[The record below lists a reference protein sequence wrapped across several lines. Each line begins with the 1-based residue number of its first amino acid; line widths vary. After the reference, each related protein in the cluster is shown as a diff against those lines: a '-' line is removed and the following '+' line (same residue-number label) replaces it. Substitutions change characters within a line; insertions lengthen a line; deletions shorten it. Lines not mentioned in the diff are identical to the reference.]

1 MKLRTGLTKW
11 SNKPTRKGKKMG
23 VAKYVKDERQ
33 AIKEVIYQSGIRV
46 KPVYT
51 PGDLE
56 EVGFDYEKDL
66 GDAGEYPFTR
76 SLHPLGY
83 RSRAWTTRQYTGFG
97 TPEETNKR
105 FKLMISHGQTGL
117 NVAFDLP
124 TQMGYD
130 SDDPK
135 ASGEVGRVGM
145 AVDSLQDFEIAFQD
159 IPLDRI
165 GSGLTI
171 NAVASIMLAMYQ
183 AMAEKFGY
191 PKDKIS
197 ATPQNDI
204 LKEMIG
210 RGAWI
215 YPVEDAVRLVGD
227 SIEYSVKELP
237 RCNPVSICGYH
248 IRESGAN
255 PAQEIACAFEIA
267 KAYMHNVME
276 RGLRAEDFVGSF
288 SFNLNVFGN
297 LWEQIAKFRA
307 ARKLWAKMLREEYGV
322 QDKKKLFLRG
332 LFGGGGSGLTKQQPE
347 NNIIRGAFYALGAAL
362 SGAQTTAL
370 CSFDE
375 AYTIPTP
382 RAALLSLRT
391 LEIIMDE
398 VGLRD
403 TVDPLAGSYF
413 IETLTKQIE
422 EKILEEMRQIQEI
435 GGMVHAVATGF
446 IQRKVAQQAY
456 EYEKGLQKGEYI
468 KVGVNKYTDEDQDQT
483 DVELHAHNEE
493 WVHQQVSRLKELRK
507 TRDNRAAAR
516 TLSALEQGTRAGKN
530 VMPLLVDC
538 CRAYATVGEMAGVFR
553 NIFGEWQEPSIF

>member
-1 MKLRTGLTKW
+1 
-11 SNKPTRKGKKMG
+11 MG
-23 VAKYVKDERQ
+23 VAKYVKNEKD
-33 AIKEVIYQSGIRV
+33 AIEEVIYQSGIRV

-51 PGDLE
+51 PQDLDD
-56 EVGFDYEKDL
+56 VGFDYEKDL
-66 GDAGEYPFTR
+66 GNPGEYPFTR
-76 SLHPLGY
+76 NLHPLGY

-105 FKLMISHGQTGL
+105 FKMMISHGQTGL

-135 ASGEVGRVGM
+135 VEGEVGRVGM
-145 AVDSLQDFEIAFQD
+145 AVDSLKDFEIAFAG

-183 AMAEKFGY
+183 AVAEKFGY
-191 PKDKIS
+191 SKEKIS

-215 YPVEDAVRLVGD
+215 FPVEDAVRLVGD
-227 SIEYSVKELP
+227 SIEYSSKELP

-248 IRESGAN
+248 IRESGAT

-267 KAYMHNVME
+267 KAYMNNVIE
-276 RGLRAEDFVGSF
+276 RGMQAEDAVGRF

-307 ARKLWAKMLREEYGV
+307 ARKLWAKMLREEYGI

-332 LFGGGGSGLTKQQPE
+332 LFGGGGSGLTKDQPE
-347 NNIIRGAFYALGAAL
+347 NNIMRGAFYALGAAL

-391 LEIIMDE
+391 LEILMDE

-413 IETLTKQIE
+413 IETLTKQME
-422 EKILEEMRQIQEI
+422 EKILDEMKQIQEI
-435 GGMVHAVATGF
+435 GGMVHAVASGF

-456 EYEKGLQKGEYI
+456 EYEKGVQSGEYI
-468 KVGVNKYTDEDQDQT
+468 KVGVNKYTDETDDQT
-483 DVELHAHNEE
+483 DVELHEYSE
-493 WVHQQVSRLKELRK
+493 QWVEQQLSSLKELRRS
-507 TRDNRAAAR
+507 RDNREVSR
-516 TLSALEQGTRAGKN
+516 TLKELEKGTRTGRN

-553 NIFGEWQEPSIF
+553 DLFGEWDEPSIF

>member
-1 MKLRTGLTKW
+1 
-11 SNKPTRKGKKMG
+11 MG
-23 VAKYVKDERQ
+23 VAKYTKNEKD
-33 AIKEVIYQSGIRV
+33 AIEEVIYQSGIRV

-51 PGDLE
+51 PRDLE
-56 EVGFDYEKDL
+56 EAGFDYEKDL
-66 GDAGEYPFTR
+66 ADPGEYPFTR
-76 SLHPLGY
+76 GIHPQGY
-83 RSRAWTTRQYTGFG
+83 RTRAWTTRQYTGFG
-97 TPEETNKR
+97 TPRESNKR

-135 ASGEVGRVGM
+135 VLGEVGRVGM
-145 AVDSLQDFEIAFQD
+145 AVDSLRDFEIAFEG

-183 AMAEKFGY
+183 SMAEKFGY
-191 PKDKIS
+191 AKDKFS

-227 SIEYSVKELP
+227 SIVYSVKELP

-248 IRESGAN
+248 IRESGAT

-267 KAYMHNVME
+267 KAYMDNVIA
-276 RGLRAEDFVGSF
+276 RGMAAEEFVGRF

-307 ARKLWAKMLREEYGV
+307 ARKLWARMLREEYGV

-332 LFGGGGSGLTKQQPE
+332 IFGGGGSGLTKEQPE
-347 NNIIRGAFYALGAAL
+347 NNIMRGAFYALGAAL

-413 IETLTKQIE
+413 VETLTKQME
-422 EKILEEMRQIQEI
+422 EKILAEMKQIQEI

-446 IQRKVAQQAY
+446 IQRKVARQAY
-456 EYEKGLQKGEYI
+456 EYEKGVQSGEYI
-468 KVGVNKYTDEDQDQT
+468 KVGVNKYADETEEQT
-483 DVELHAHNEE
+483 DVELHEYNEE
-493 WVHQQVSRLKELRK
+493 GVAQQIADLKELRR
-507 TRDNRAAAR
+507 TRDNREVAR
-516 TLSALEQGTRAGKN
+516 TLQELEQGTRAGKN

-553 NIFGEWQEPSIF
+553 DIFGEWEEPSIF

>member
-1 MKLRTGLTKW
+1 
-11 SNKPTRKGKKMG
+11 MG
-23 VAKYVKDERQ
+23 VAKYVKNEKD
-33 AIKEVIYQSGIRV
+33 AIQEVVYQSGIRV

-51 PGDLE
+51 PEDLE
-56 EVGFDYEKDL
+56 EVGFSYEKDL
-66 GDAGEYPFTR
+66 GNPGEYPFTR
-76 SLHPLGY
+76 SLHPQGY

-97 TPEETNKR
+97 TPQESNQR

-135 ASGEVGRVGM
+135 ALGEVGRVGM
-145 AVDSLQDFEIAFQD
+145 AVDSLRDFETAFD
-159 IPLDRI
+159 GIPLDRI

-183 AMAEKFGY
+183 ATAEKFGY
-191 PKDKIS
+191 AKDKIS

-215 YPVEDAVRLVGD
+215 FPVEPAVRLVGD
-227 SIEYSVKELP
+227 AIEYSVRELP
-237 RCNPVSICGYH
+237 RCNPVSVCGYH

-267 KAYMHNVME
+267 RAYIENVKARGVNV
-276 RGLRAEDFVGSF
+276 EDFVGRF

-307 ARKLWAKMLREEYGV
+307 ARKLWAKMLREDFDV

-332 LFGGGGSGLTKQQPE
+332 LFGGGGSGLTKEQPE
-347 NNIIRGAFYALGAAL
+347 NNIMRGAFYALGAAL

-391 LEIIMDE
+391 LEILMDE

-413 IETLTKQIE
+413 IETLTKQME
-422 EKILEEMRQIQEI
+422 DKILEEMKQIQDN

-446 IQRKVAQQAY
+446 IQRKVSRQAY

-468 KVGVNKYTDEDQDQT
+468 KVGVNKYTDSDEDQT
-483 DVELHAHNEE
+483 DVELHEYTEE
-493 WVHQQVSRLKELRK
+493 WVDKQIESLKELRR
-507 TRDNRAAAR
+507 TRDNKEVSR
-516 TLSALEQGTRAGKN
+516 TLKALEKATREGQN
-530 VMPLLVDC
+530 VMPVLVDC
-538 CRAYATVGEMAGVFR
+538 CRAYATVGEMTGVFR
-553 NIFGEWQEPSIF
+553 DVFGEWEEPSIF

>member
-1 MKLRTGLTKW
+1 
-11 SNKPTRKGKKMG
+11 MG
-23 VAKYVKDERQ
+23 VAKYVKNEKDGIE
-33 AIKEVIYQSGIRV
+33 EVIYQSGIRV

-51 PGDLE
+51 PEDLD
-56 EVGFDYEKDL
+56 EVGFDYNKDL
-66 GDAGEYPFTR
+66 GDPGQYPFTR
-76 SLHPLGY
+76 NLHPQGY

-97 TPEETNKR
+97 TPQETNKR

-130 SDDPK
+130 SDDSK
-135 ASGEVGRVGM
+135 VVGEVGRVGM
-145 AVDSLQDFEIAFQD
+145 AVDSLRDFEIAFEG

-171 NAVASIMLAMYQ
+171 NAVASITLAMYQ
-183 AMAEKFGY
+183 ATAEKFGY
-191 PKDKIS
+191 SKEKIS

-215 YPVEDAVRLVGD
+215 FPVEDAVRLVGD
-227 SIEYSVKELP
+227 SIEYSAKELP

-248 IRESGAN
+248 IRESGAT
-255 PAQEIACAFEIA
+255 PAQEVACAFEIA
-267 KAYMHNVME
+267 KAYMDNVIQ
-276 RGLRAEDFVGSF
+276 RGMQAEDAVGRF

-307 ARKLWAKMLREEYGV
+307 ARKLWAKMLREEYGIE
-322 QDKKKLFLRG
+322 DKKKLFLRG
-332 LFGGGGSGLTKQQPE
+332 LFGGGGSGLTKDQPE
-347 NNIIRGAFYALGAAL
+347 NNIMRGAFYALGAAL

-413 IETLTKQIE
+413 IETLTKQME
-422 EKILEEMRQIQEI
+422 EKILEEMNQIQEI

-468 KVGVNKYTDEDQDQT
+468 KVGVNKYADEVEDQT
-483 DVELHAHNEE
+483 DVELHEYNEQ
-493 WVHQQVSRLKELRK
+493 WADQQISSLKELRR
-507 TRDNRAAAR
+507 TRDNREVSQ
-516 TLSALEQGTRAGKN
+516 TLKNLEQGTRAGKN
-530 VMPLLVDC
+530 VMPLLVNC

-553 NIFGEWQEPSIF
+553 DLFGEWQEPSLF

>member
-1 MKLRTGLTKW
+1 
-11 SNKPTRKGKKMG
+11 MG
-23 VAKYVKDERQ
+23 VAKYFKDEKG
-33 AIKEVIYQSGIRV
+33 AITEVQYQSGIKI

-51 PGDLE
+51 PEDLAA
-56 EVGFDYEKDL
+56 VDFDYDKDL
-66 GDAGEYPFTR
+66 GDPGEYPFTR
-76 SLHPLGY
+76 SLHPQGY

-105 FKLMISHGQTGL
+105 FKYMISHGQTGL

-124 TQMGYD
+124 TQMGLD
-130 SDDPK
+130 SDSPD
-135 ASGEVGRVGM
+135 AAGEVGRVGM
-145 AVDSLQDFEIAFQD
+145 AVDSLRDFEIAFD
-159 IPLDRI
+159 GIPLDRI
-165 GSGLTI
+165 GTGLTI
-171 NAVASIMLAMYQ
+171 NAIACIMLAMYQ
-183 AMAEKFGY
+183 ALAEKTGFSR
-191 PKDKIS
+191 DRIS

-215 YPVEDAVRLVGD
+215 FPVEHAVRLVGD
-227 SIEYSVKELP
+227 SIEYSMKTLP
-237 RCNPVSICGYH
+237 RCNPVSVCGYH
-248 IRESGAN
+248 IRESGAT
-255 PAQEIACAFEIA
+255 PSQEIACAFEIA
-267 KAYMHNVME
+267 KAYIDNVTE
-276 RGLRAEDFVGSF
+276 RGIDPGDFVGSF

-307 ARKLWAKMLREEYGV
+307 ARKLWARMLRDEYGI

-332 LFGGGGSGLTKQQPE
+332 LFGGGGSGLTKEQPE
-347 NNIIRGAFYALGAAL
+347 NNIMRSAFYALGAAL

-413 IETLTKQIE
+413 IETLTKQME
-422 EKILEEMRQIQEI
+422 DKIKEEMTAIQQV
-435 GGMVHAVATGF
+435 GGMISAVSSGY

-456 EYEKGLQKGEYI
+456 EYEKGLQSGEYI
-468 KVGVNKYTDEDQDQT
+468 KVGLNKYTDDDDESGP
-483 DVELHAHNEE
+483 DVELHEHNEA
-493 WVHQQVSRLKELRK
+493 WVEKQIKRLQELKHSRNNQAVNRTLKELEK
-507 TRDNRAAAR
+507 
-516 TLSALEQGTRAGKN
+516 GTRRGDN
-530 VMPLLVDC
+530 VMPLLVEC
-538 CRAYATVGEMAGVFR
+538 CREYATVGEMTAVFR
-553 NIFGEWQEPSIF
+553 DIFGEWQEPGIF

>member
-1 MKLRTGLTKW
+1 
-11 SNKPTRKGKKMG
+11 
-23 VAKYVKDERQ
+23 
-33 AIKEVIYQSGIRV
+33 
-46 KPVYT
+46 
-51 PGDLE
+51 
-56 EVGFDYEKDL
+56 
-66 GDAGEYPFTR
+66 
-76 SLHPLGY
+76 
-83 RSRAWTTRQYTGFG
+83 
-97 TPEETNKR
+97 
-105 FKLMISHGQTGL
+105 MISHGQTGL

-135 ASGEVGRVGM
+135 ALGEIGRVGM
-145 AVDSLQDFEIAFQD
+145 AIDSLRDFEIAFEG

-171 NAVASIMLAMYQ
+171 NAVASVMLAMYQ
-183 AMAEKFGY
+183 ATAEKFGY
-191 PKDKIS
+191 SKEKIS

-215 YPVEDAVRLVGD
+215 FPVEHAVRLVGD
-227 SIEYSVKELP
+227 SIEYSVRELP

-267 KAYMHNVME
+267 KAYIDNVKA
-276 RGLRAEDFVGSF
+276 RGMVVEDFVGRF

-307 ARKLWAKMLREEYGV
+307 ARKLWAKMLKESYGV
-322 QDKKKLFLRG
+322 QEKKKLFLRG
-332 LFGGGGSGLTKQQPE
+332 LFGGGGSGLTKDQPE
-347 NNIIRGAFYALGAAL
+347 NNIMRGAFYALGAAL

-413 IETLTKQIE
+413 IESLTKQMEDKILDEMKQIE
-422 EKILEEMRQIQEI
+422 EV

-456 EYEKGLQKGEYI
+456 EYERGIQKGEYI
-468 KVGVNKYTDEDQDQT
+468 KVGVNKYTEGSEAQT
-483 DVELHAHNEE
+483 DVELHEYNDQ
-493 WVHQQVSRLKELRK
+493 WVDQQLGSLKELRR
-507 TRDNRAAAR
+507 TRDNREVR
-516 TLSALEQGTRAGKN
+516 RLLKELEKVSRDGKN

-553 NIFGEWQEPSIF
+553 DVFGEWQEPSIF